1 MTNTLT
7 PRVLIN
13 NTPSVRYRRE
23 GTPQWVGLMWGI
35 TCTPSVSSRGNIA
48 SMGLIFARWKVTW
61 GFKGAALRIGVSPYL
76 EWSVG
81 SDSRYVRTWVD
92 RLCLTRN

>member
-35 TCTPSVSSRGNIA
+35 TSTPSVSSWGNIA
-48 SMGLIFARWKVTW
+48 MMDPIFTGRKVTW
-61 GFKGAALRIGVSPYL
+61 GFKGTVLQIGVSPHL
-76 EWSVG
+76 EWSVS
-81 SDSRYVRTWVD
+81 SDSRYVRTCVD